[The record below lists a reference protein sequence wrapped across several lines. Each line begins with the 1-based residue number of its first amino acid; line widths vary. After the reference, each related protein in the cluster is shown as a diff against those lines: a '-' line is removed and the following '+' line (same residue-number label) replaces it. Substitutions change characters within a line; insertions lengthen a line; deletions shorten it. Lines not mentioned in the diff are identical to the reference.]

1 MAIGILATAPDE
13 LAPALKEFVKKNVHE
28 YPEAKKGI
36 NYYKGENDI
45 KTNKIYYVDANG
57 TLKED
62 KYASNVRIPHRFMRE
77 LVDQKVQYLLSNPIE
92 IGVPDE
98 KPELE
103 DILAEYYNEDFQQM
117 LQDVISNASQKGFEY
132 VYAQQS
138 SSDCVEFKVADG
150 LKILPVFD
158 NMGNVVRLVRVWEE
172 EIGNE
177 GQKYTLHHA
186 EVYDSQNI
194 YYFVAK
200 NNDNYMLDPIKEINP
215 TPHVVVA
222 KETINGTEISGRS
235 YGTIPFYRL
244 QNNAEEETDLAPIKE
259 LIDDYDIM
267 NAYMSNN
274 LQDLT
279 EAIYVLQGD
288 VDSTVDDMR
297 MNIKAKHA
305 IITGDT
311 DTKLDV
317 KTFNIPYEGRKAKME
332 LDKENIY
339 KFGMGFD
346 NSQVGDGNITNV
358 VLLSR
363 YSLLDMKAN
372 KTETRLRSLLRWI
385 NSLVLNDIN
394 RKLGTAYV
402 ESDVEFIINR
412 KLLVNASD
420 QAQVNKLEADTTS
433 VKIQTLADVAPFVD
447 NETLVRAMCA
457 ELELDY
463 DEVAKAKDTEEY
475 ANNGAGITE

>member
-1 MAIGILATAPDE
+1 MNNILSKDVQDI
-13 LAPALKEFVKKNVHE
+13 APALKEFVKKNVHE

-138 SSDCVEFKVADG
+138 SSDRVEFKVADG
-150 LKILPVFD
+150 LKIMPVFD

-200 NNDNYMLDPIKEINP
+200 NNDNYMLDPSKEINP

-259 LIDDYDIM
+259 LIDDYDVM

-385 NSLVLNDIN
+385 NGLVLNDIN

-420 QAQVNKLEADTTS
+420 QAQVDKLEADTTS

-457 ELELDY
+457 ELDLDY

>member
-13 LAPALKEFVKKNVHE
+13 LAPALREFVKKNVQE
-28 YPEAKKGI
+28 YKEAKKGI
-36 NYYKGENDI
+36 DYYKGQNDI
-45 KTNKIYYVDANG
+45 KTNKIYYVDENG
-57 TLKED
+57 SMKED

-98 KPELE
+98 KLELE

-132 VYAQQS
+132 VYAQQN
-138 SSDCVEFKVADG
+138 SSDRVEFKVADG

-200 NNDNYMLDPIKEINP
+200 NNDNYMLDPSKEINP

-222 KETINGTEISGRS
+222 KETINGTEVSGRS

-274 LQDLT
+274 LQDMT

-288 VDSTVDDMR
+288 VDTTVDNMR

-346 NSQVGDGNITNV
+346 NSQVGDGNVTNI

-394 RKLGTAYV
+394 RKLGTTYV
-402 ESDVEFIINR
+402 DSDVEFIINR

-420 QAQVNKLEADTTS
+420 QAQVDKLEADTIS

-457 ELELDY
+457 ELDLDY

-475 ANNGAGITE
+475 ANNGVGITE